1 MQYVDSSALVKRY
14 IAESDS
20 DAAARLLAADPDWV
34 TAAHAEVEVRRTV
47 ALRLAGDAAALAAAR
62 EAFQRDWRRTAVV
75 QLDAHTCRLAAE
87 LAELTGTRSLD
98 ALHLAAAQ
106 RVGAPAV
113 RLLTFDV
120 RQATT
125 ARSLG
130 WAVVGA

>member
-14 IAESDS
+14 IAEVDSDS
-20 DAAARLLAADPDWV
+20 AARLLAADPVWV
-34 TAAHAEVEVRRTV
+34 TAAHTQVEVRRTMTV
-47 ALRLAGDAAALAAAR
+47 RLSADPRALTAAR

-75 QLDAHTCRLAAE
+75 QLDAATCRIAAE

-106 RVGAPAV
+106 RVGAPVV
-113 RLLTFDV
+113 RLLTYDV

-130 WAVVGA
+130 WPVVGA

>member
-1 MQYVDSSALVKRY
+1 V
-14 IAESDS
+14 
-20 DAAARLLAADPDWV
+20 
-34 TAAHAEVEVRRTV
+34 
-47 ALRLAGDAAALAAAR
+47 
-62 EAFQRDWRRTAVV
+62 
-75 QLDAHTCRLAAE
+75 AAE

-106 RVGAPAV
+106 RAGAPVV

-130 WAVVGA
+130 WAVAGA